1 MAVAEKNKKTMSFN
15 KILTIFGVSFIALII
30 IGILVAKMMVGNP
43 NKKSVSR
50 SIENNQQF
58 TQTQAKTQTSGQ
70 DQVVN
75 NSSTQQQLGQND
87 ISTYM
92 NQQEEQRNQISISKQ
107 MEAISAQMQALNGQF
122 NQGNNN
128 LIMQM
133 QKMNSDLILLDQRIT
148 NLENALRPQNQQM
161 SGKVMKNNDER
172 KQNQKNKGKILNNN
186 LIQASSNGRI
196 WLSETKSSQ
205 NTKSYTVGE
214 KVGKYKLI
222 RVDDVHQKVYVN

>member
-1 MAVAEKNKKTMSFN
+1 MAVAEKNKKPMSFN
-15 KILTIFGVSFIALII
+15 KILIIFGASFIGLIVIGVI
-30 IGILVAKMMVGNP
+30 IAKIMVGNP
-43 NKKSVSR
+43 NKKPVSR
-50 SIENNQQF
+50 SIDNNQQSS
-58 TQTQAKTQTSGQ
+58 QTQAQTQTSRQ
-70 DQVVN
+70 EQAVN

-107 MEAISAQMQALNGQF
+107 MEAVIAQMQALNGQF

-148 NLENALRPQNQQM
+148 NLENALKPQNQQM
-161 SGKVMKNNDER
+161 SGKGVKNNDEG
-172 KQNQKNKGKILNNN
+172 KQNQKDKGKILNNN
-186 LIQASSNGRI
+186 LIQASSNGRV

-205 NTKSYTVGE
+205 GTKSYAVGE